1 MLLLPRRGFLA
12 IGAGALAA
20 PRLAFAQSGARPE
33 ITIAVQKI
41 ATSNTLDPLS
51 EQSNVGTRIM
61 NSYVECLIEQDLMDK
76 LQPIPGLATAWRRI
90 DDSTVELDLRKGVKF
105 HNGDEMTAEDVAFT
119 FSPERMFGDTTP
131 AGWDKTM
138 SVSQDRIV
146 QKTKDLPPQVP
157 AVARRLWPS
166 LLKVEVVDTYK
177 VRFVNA
183 TPDVT
188 MEGRLQ
194 ALGSQIISR
203 RAFEAAPSW
212 LDFAR
217 APVGTGPY
225 KVESLDPD
233 NALVLVAHDDYWGG
247 RPPLARI
254 RFVQVPE
261 AAQRV
266 NGVRAGQYQ
275 MACDLTPDQFDS
287 VTSDPKLEIAG
298 GLINNI
304 RVTCFD
310 KHDTVLKDARVRQAM
325 LHAVDRQLIVDQL
338 WMGKTQVPK
347 GDQFVWYGDM
357 YLNDWAAPE
366 FDPQTSKDLLKAA
379 GYKGEEIPYRLL
391 NDYYTLQVNTA
402 QVMTEMWKQVGLNVK
417 IEMKENWA
425 QVWDPAGTRGI
436 HDWSSGGSF
445 PDPVATQPNQWG
457 PQGQAVQTGEYG
469 NDEVNQL
476 CGVLQ
481 SSTDR
486 AARKKAFQRMLVILE
501 REDPAYG
508 VINQN
513 ATFTAKPKSMPWKAS
528 PSFAMDF
535 RAHNWATA

>member
-1 MLLLPRRGFLA
+1 MLLLPRRRFL
-12 IGAGALAA
+12 GLTAGALAA
-20 PRLAFAQSGARPE
+20 PSLSFAQAAGRPE
-33 ITIAVQKI
+33 ITIAVQKL

-61 NSYVECLIEQDLMDK
+61 NSYLECLIGQDLRGD
-76 LQPIPGLATAWRRI
+76 LSPIPRLATAWTRI
-90 DDSTVELDLRKGVKF
+90 DDKTVELDLRRGVKF
-105 HNGDEMTAEDVAFT
+105 HNGDELTAEDVVFT
-119 FSPERMFGDTTP
+119 FSPDRMMGDTTP
-131 AGWDKTM
+131 EGWDKTI
-138 SVSQDRIV
+138 SVVERTV
-146 QKTKDLPPQVP
+146 TARTKELPPQVP

-166 LLKVEVVDTYK
+166 LVKVEAVGDYK
-177 VRFVNA
+177 VRFINA

-188 MEGRLQ
+188 MEGRIM

-203 RAFEAAPSW
+203 RAFEEAPSW

-225 KVESLDPD
+225 KVEKLDPD
-233 NALVLVAHDDYWGG
+233 TELVLVSHDDYWGG
-247 RPPLARI
+247 LPPLKRI

-266 NGVRAGQYQ
+266 NGVRAGQYD
-275 MACDLTPDQFDS
+275 MACDLTPDQFAQ
-287 VTSDPKLEIAG
+287 VESDTRLEVVG
-298 GLINNI
+298 GIINNI

-310 KHDTVLKDARVRQAM
+310 KHDTALVDPRVRQAM
-325 LHAVDRQLIVDQL
+325 LHAIDRQMIVDQL
-338 WMGKTQVPK
+338 WMGKTVVPK
-347 GDQFVWYGDM
+347 GDQFKWYGDM
-357 YLNDWAAPE
+357 YLSDWAAPE
-366 FDPQTSKDLLKAA
+366 YDPAKSRQLLKEA
-379 GYKGEEIPYRLL
+379 GYKGDAIPYRLL
-391 NDYYTLQVNTA
+391 NDYYTLQVNNA
-402 QVMTEMWKQVGLNVK
+402 QVMVEMWKQVGLNVE
-417 IEMKENWA
+417 IEMKENWS
-425 QVWDPAGTRGI
+425 QVWDPNGTRGV

-469 NDEVNQL
+469 NDEVNTL

-481 SSTDR
+481 TSTDK
-486 AARKKAFQRMLVILE
+486 AARRKAFQRMLVILE

-513 ATFTAKPKSMPWKAS
+513 ATFTAKSKSMGWQVS

-535 RAHNWATA
+535 RPGNWS